1 MHFSIKYG
9 KLQRYFDIHSK
20 EGALPIAWIQIEA
33 PESLFG
39 INEALYLSAHSM
51 QSVKPP
57 LSLTSSE

>member
-1 MHFSIKYG
+1 MHFSVKYG
-9 KLQRYFDIHSK
+9 MLLNYSDNLSK
-20 EGALPIAWIQIEA
+20 EGALPIAWIQIGA

-57 LSLTSSE
+57 LSLTGSE